1 MRIIAGE
8 WKGHP
13 IQAPSGGRTRP
24 TTDRVREA
32 WMSMMQ
38 PVLRDARV
46 LDLFAGSGSLG
57 LEAVSRG
64 ARFAAFVERN
74 GGVLRT
80 LRSNIKRLGAE
91 SRTTVVRADALTF
104 LDEVEPGDYDV
115 IVADPPYGSGEAA
128 ALAELFLREP
138 VAGSLWIE
146 HRVSDRLPDA
156 ETADSRR
163 YGDTMI
169 TRYLGME

>member
-1 MRIIAGE
+1 
-8 WKGHP
+8 
-13 IQAPSGGRTRP
+13 
-24 TTDRVREA
+24 
-32 WMSMMQ
+32 MSMMQ

-64 ARFAAFVERN
+64 ARFAAFVERS
-74 GGVLRT
+74 GGALRT

-91 SRTTVVRADALTF
+91 SRTTVVRADALAF
-104 LDEVEPGDYDV
+104 FEELEPGDFDV
-115 IVADPPYGSGEAA
+115 VVADPPYGSGEAM

-146 HRVSDRLPDA
+146 HRVSDELPDSD
-156 ETADSRR
+156 TADSRR
-163 YGDTMI
+163 YGDTVI
-169 TRYLGME
+169 TRYLATE